1 MRWSG
6 TSGILTLFKTGG
18 EKSSY
23 VGVEFALWL
32 YYCFTTF
39 LYRLSYGCTIIL
51 LYRFLDAPMFLLL
64 YRFLDAPMFLLCRGW
79 RRGCS
84 GGGGVENTT
93 DVAADA
99 VATGTGNRRKRVDLT
114 PEAEVTQESKN

>member
-1 MRWSG
+1 MRVG
-6 TSGILTLFKTGG
+6 GISGILTLFKTDG

-39 LYRLSYGCTIIL
+39 LYRLYYRCTIIL
-51 LYRFLDAPMFLLL
+51 LYRFLDAPMFL
-64 YRFLDAPMFLLCRGW
+64 PCRGW
-79 RRGCS
+79 RWGDS
-84 GGGGVENTT
+84 GVEGMENAA

-99 VATGTGNRRKRVDLT
+99 VATGTGDGRKRVDLT
-114 PEAEVTQESKN
+114 REAEVTQESKN